1 MGVLGLAPFIQK
13 TIPEVIQ
20 TLPNRL
26 RSLGGKTV
34 VIDGTLITQRLHFA
48 PMPHSHR
55 HVLGWYRIMKELQ
68 ECNVQAICVFDGK
81 QRSLAKDIEMERRR
95 SVRKMTA
102 ARGVLEVER
111 LRRLH
116 RLTSLLHMWRRLEGP
131 KREQA
136 TEALRT
142 LVYNTKHLSKAY
154 GSPLQLVRNTMDSAY
169 KEAYRPDIPPWH
181 AVSPQEAMGDFED
194 SDIID
199 VLLGHASMPLHASQ
213 DSGSG
218 SGSDS
223 YTAHEEHDIPL
234 AHNAHD
240 APFEN
245 THSPELQANA
255 QDTIA
260 FEALMMPDS
269 TYDPL
274 PLTKDLSSSL
284 TSLYL
289 QYRHSIPQL
298 TSLPNS
304 APQSSVADV
313 RETVTDEP
321 VVHEVQ
327 TEYAMSKTQYQL
339 MAEEGALW
347 DGLAKSALSELAADA
362 AEAAVAILVQKS
374 SLLSESYTR
383 RTHPPTSETYLE
395 SKEILRAMGVPC
407 IESTGRFEAE
417 ALAASLVLHGY
428 ADYVASEDT
437 DVLVYEAPLIRNIA
451 SRAGPL
457 VIISGADVRGV
468 LQLDRARFVDF
479 ALLLGTDFSPRIKN
493 VGPARALRFIRAHG
507 SIERVLEA
515 EPQYPPRVPPEA
527 YLAQVGLARL
537 VFETLPPTPD
547 VDLLRQKDYDE
558 KEVTRVLRKYRLLRA
573 TMHDWNYGAALSG
586 NYFHDDPAAS

>member
-1 MGVLGLAPFIQK
+1 M
-13 TIPEVIQ
+13 
-20 TLPNRL
+20 
-26 RSLGGKTV
+26 
-34 VIDGTLITQRLHFA
+34 
-48 PMPHSHR
+48 
-55 HVLGWYRIMKELQ
+55 
-68 ECNVQAICVFDGK
+68 QAICVFDGK
-81 QRSLAKDIEMERRR
+81 QRSLAKDIEVSEAFRLSPVQLMKPMLFLKMERRR

-260 FEALMMPDS
+260 FGDLSLDHFTRIDDSIELMDEVSTEALMMPDS

-437 DVLVYEAPLIRNIA
+437 VCFPYPYKPSLPLIVILFVA
-451 SRAGPL
+451 GRAC
-457 VIISGADVRGV
+457 VRGSS
-468 LQLDRARFVDF
+468 D
-479 ALLLGTDFSPRIKN
+479 S
-493 VGPARALRFIRAHG
+493 
-507 SIERVLEA
+507 
-515 EPQYPPRVPPEA
+515 
-527 YLAQVGLARL
+527 
-537 VFETLPPTPD
+537 
-547 VDLLRQKDYDE
+547 
-558 KEVTRVLRKYRLLRA
+558 
-573 TMHDWNYGAALSG
+573 
-586 NYFHDDPAAS
+586 